1 MAEITV
7 RLHESLGSVRIV
19 KAFGM
24 ENFEKKRFKEVN
36 DQNLKFSIKMTA
48 VTALSSPIMEFL
60 GGLVIVFTVWY
71 GGWCVIHGKT
81 TPGAFFSF
89 IAALLMLYEPVKR
102 INKTIGLLPVGLMA
116 ASRVFDIMD
125 LPQEVLDHEGALDL
139 QSISQSI
146 EFRNVCFSYGGHQV

>member
-1 MAEITV
+1 MAEITI

-24 ENFEKKRFKEVN
+24 EDYEKKRFKAVN
-36 DQNLKFSIKMTA
+36 DLNLKFAIKIASI
-48 VTALSSPIMEFL
+48 TALSSPIMEFM

-81 TPGAFFSF
+81 SPGAFFSF

-102 INKTIGLLPVGLMA
+102 INKTIGLLPVGFMA
-116 ASRVFDIMD
+116 ASRVFDIMKV
-125 LPQEVLDHEGALDL
+125 PPEVIDREAPWICRQLAEASSFGTCAFPTA
-139 QSISQSI
+139 
-146 EFRNVCFSYGGHQV
+146 ETRC